1 MGGGASRPTG
11 VRTLSQFP
19 LGLTSSPPAHR
30 TRGDSAEPSPATR
43 HPQFYKA
50 DYMPHDATG
59 PSYSKLCPGTR
70 VPPPLSPRIPA
81 SLADRSG

>member
-30 TRGDSAEPSPATR
+30 TRDDSAGPSPATR
-43 HPQFYKA
+43 HPQFYEA

-59 PSYSKLCPGTR
+59 PSYSKLCPGHPG
-70 VPPPLSPRIPA
+70 PPSPLPRIPA
-81 SLADRSG
+81 SLAGRSG